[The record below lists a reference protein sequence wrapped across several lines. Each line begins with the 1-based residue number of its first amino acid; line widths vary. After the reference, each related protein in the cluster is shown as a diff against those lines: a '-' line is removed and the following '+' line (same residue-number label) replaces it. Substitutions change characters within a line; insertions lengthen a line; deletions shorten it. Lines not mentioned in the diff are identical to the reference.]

1 MLGPE
6 LTQAAQLQLK
16 SLMDQMMLIAQH
28 QVQQAAAGPQ
38 PALASSFLEVHAK
51 TTKLMKELQINGPDG
66 TPAPDPAALLAFN
79 LTVAAVS
86 NERALRVKDHVEKVW
101 AQESALASIA
111 ENAHLRPRRNSVPSH
126 SPSRHGRCMPLS
138 PGFIPT
144 PCHSGPQLV
153 PVLVAP
159 MPGGPGALP
168 GWALPVVPSA
178 TQNSHWHSL
187 DWASS
192 GPRKGPREGP
202 MGTPAAQL
210 RRQSM
215 DKKRQRR
222 KSQYSVVNPRTGE
235 SLVITSVVPFSWRR
249 TRRLRIMDPKTGE
262 EVMPSKTEEEGED
275 GDVHSAA
282 GVAARTSIGTDSRT
296 SITSPRPSMTSR
308 PSMSPSPDS
317 RCERHS
323 VTPAKRERHMSIA
336 GGAVKDGCSWF
347 LEPAG
352 GGYWDWPLSRQEKKE
367 RVLLFS
373 QLELLSEI
381 EELQAGNSMLKM
393 D

>member
-6 LTQAAQLQLK
+6 LTQVAHLQLK
-16 SLMDQMMLIAQH
+16 SLMDQLLNIAQH
-28 QVQQAAAGPQ
+28 QAQHAAAGPH
-38 PALASSFLEVHAK
+38 PALVSSFLEVHAK
-51 TTKLMKELQINGPDG
+51 TTKLMEELNIGCTEN
-66 TPAPDPAALLAFN
+66 TPAADPAAMLAFN

-86 NERALRVKDHVEKVW
+86 NERALRVRDHVEKVW

-111 ENAHLRPRRNSVPSH
+111 ENAHLRPRRNTVHSH
-126 SPSRHGRCMPLS
+126 SPSRTGRCMPLS

-144 PCHSGPQLV
+144 PCRSGPQLV

-159 MPGGPGALP
+159 MPGGPRPLP
-168 GWALPVVPSA
+168 GWALPVVPDA

-192 GPRKGPREGP
+192 GSAPRKGPREGP

-235 SLVITSVVPFSWRR
+235 RLVITSVVPFSWRH

-262 EVMPSKTEEEGED
+262 EVLPSKTEEDGED
-275 GDVHSAA
+275 GDGHSAA
-282 GVAARTSIGTDSRT
+282 GVAARASIGTDSRA
-296 SITSPRPSMTSR
+296 SIASR
-308 PSMSPSPDS
+308 PSISSMASPDS
-317 RCERHS
+317 RCERRS
-323 VTPAKRERHMSIA
+323 VTPAKRERRMSIA
-336 GGAVKDGCSWF
+336 GGAVKEGSSWF

-352 GGYWDWPLSRQEKKE
+352 GGYWDWPLSRQEKKD
-367 RVLLFS
+367 RILLFS
-373 QLELLSEI
+373 QLELLCQI
-381 EELQAGNSMLKM
+381 EELQAGNSMLNM